1 MLDRDQSK
9 AKLCNQ
15 KTVNIIINHHTI
27 ISLFNIF
34 LPKRE
39 MEILKLGYEHSN
51 MTYHLTFDISSDI
64 SSTRL
69 SENYSWITIFVIKLD
84 ENKSIA
90 KNALIFKPK
99 TNKNHKLETICKN
112 FSETKIN
119 IQRISDN
126 IHNFRDGLN
135 LLMKKI
141 R

>member
-1 MLDRDQSK
+1 
-9 AKLCNQ
+9 
-15 KTVNIIINHHTI
+15 
-27 ISLFNIF
+27 
-34 LPKRE
+34 

-90 KNALIFKPK
+90 KNASIFKPK

-126 IHNFRDGLN
+126 IHNLRDGLN